1 MRGAV
6 TAVRAH
12 DSDSVREGSSKS
24 EGSRQQCERMTA
36 RVRVRGVVTAVR
48 AHDKVS
54 DSDSES
60 ERSSESVRS

>member
-1 MRGAV
+1 MTVTVSERGAV
-6 TAVRAH
+6 KVRAH
-12 DSDSVREGSSKS
+12 DS
-24 EGSRQQCERMTA
+24 
-36 RVRVRGVVTAVR
+36 RGAVTAVR